1 MDVDDRLGR
10 KLRPTIN
17 TSLDIP
23 VLLIRR
29 TRVLAD
35 AFNTAARLHLR
46 RAAVMIVARSGSRE
60 EDFGSYTGLTHQL
73 LTGQNVSI
81 VPYVPTICTEDSVD
95 DVEVLCEVNEVAG
108 ESQKV
113 PS

>member
-46 RAAVMIVARSGSRE
+46 RAAVMICSKVRE
-60 EDFGSYTGLTHQL
+60 PGGGFWILYGTY
-73 LTGQNVSI
+73 
-81 VPYVPTICTEDSVD
+81 
-95 DVEVLCEVNEVAG
+95 
-108 ESQKV
+108 
-113 PS
+113 PSTLNGTKRI

>member
-46 RAAVMIVARSGSRE
+46 RAAVMICSKVRE
-60 EDFGSYTGLTHQL
+60 EDFGSYTLT
-73 LTGQNVSI
+73 
-81 VPYVPTICTEDSVD
+81 
-95 DVEVLCEVNEVAG
+95 VLIRDLPINF
-108 ESQKV
+108 
-113 PS
+113 

>member
-46 RAAVMIVARSGSRE
+46 RAAVMICSKLDKVRE
-60 EDFGSYTGLTHQL
+60 PGGGFWILYGTY
-73 LTGQNVSI
+73 
-81 VPYVPTICTEDSVD
+81 
-95 DVEVLCEVNEVAG
+95 
-108 ESQKV
+108 
-113 PS
+113 PSTFNGTKRI